1 MAPVGV
7 DNKEL
12 LRHGIKCMV
21 LLHHTATECNRLP
34 ARFQDLRFVIKFMLY
49 LKTEIH

>member
-1 MAPVGV
+1 MAPLSV

-12 LRHGIKCMV
+12 LQHGIKCMV
-21 LLHHTATECNRLP
+21 LLHHTATECSQLP
-34 ARFQDLRFVIKFMLY
+34 AKFQDLRFAIKFILY